1 MISDHFFPHA
11 EYRYIIVEMLPVFSH
26 HIFIKHKKYTL
37 RLFQRNE
44 TSSVGA
50 TNTGSTVSGRSVS
63 NGKLTKVVTNHLGL
77 DLDLVEG
84 LTVVDTEDRADH
96 LGNNDHVAQV
106 SLDGGG
112 LLVRSSGLRSGTEL
126 LDQTHGLA
134 VKTTGESTASTG
146 MDDLGEL
153 LSVELEEVGKVN
165 ATVGELLEGSLLTRI
180 CGAA

>member
-1 MISDHFFPHA
+1 M
-11 EYRYIIVEMLPVFSH
+11 
-26 HIFIKHKKYTL
+26 
-37 RLFQRNE
+37 
-44 TSSVGA
+44 
-50 TNTGSTVSGRSVS
+50 SGRSVGNS
-63 NGKLTKVVTNHLGL
+63 ELTKVVTNHLGL

-84 LTVVDTEDRADH
+84 LTVVDTKNRANH
-96 LGNNDHVAQV
+96 LGDNDHVTEV
-106 SLDGGG
+106 SLDGSG
-112 LLVRSSGLRSGTEL
+112 LLVRSSGLLSGTEL